1 MAFSWTKLK
10 MHAVQLRHED
20 DACKTSRDLG
30 LEPAWLR
37 LIAFLA
43 RI

>member
-1 MAFSWTKLK
+1 
-10 MHAVQLRHED
+10 MHAVQLRREE

-30 LEPAWLR
+30 LEPAWLQ

-43 RI
+43 GI